1 MKLSRRSIV
10 LAAAIVSVVVVV
22 ASLVAWGSPAGSMAP
37 GSSPTLAAAGSGAP
51 PPATG
56 SSSTAAP
63 TPWPSLPSSS
73 PILVGAGDICQ
84 VLRMGNAQQT
94 AALVEALPSA
104 AVFTL
109 GDNSNDS
116 GTVDQYATCYGD
128 TWGAFKARTRPTAGN
143 HDHLTSDGA
152 PYYAYFGAAAGP
164 AGKGYYSY
172 DLAQDWHVIVLNAI
186 CGKVGGCEAGSPQ
199 ESWLRSD
206 LAANH
211 GKHVIAMWHI
221 PRFSSGLHGSSSV
234 YQTWWQD
241 LYDAHAEIVLNGH
254 DHEYERFAPQSPD
267 RRGRCQ
273 RHPRIRSR
281 HGRGRPGALPFR
293 QGQLGSPPGR
303 NVRGPETHARRRQI
317 RLAVHRRHG
326 QCVHGFGPNGHA
338 LLTLCSPAG
347 RAPRRT
353 EIASRRHSAGGCL
366 VVKSVPR
373 ADARVVCR
381 VLLRNRARP
390 RRSRSPSFSALL
402 SFLWPGLGQLYA
414 GRLGCWR

>member
-1 MKLSRRSIV
+1 MKLSRRSIG
-10 LAAAIVSVVVVV
+10 LAAAVACVAVGV
-22 ASLVAWGSPAGSMAP
+22 ASLAAWGSPAGSPAP
-37 GSSPTLAAAGSGAP
+37 SSSPTFAATGSGAAWP
-51 PPATG
+51 TTG
-56 SSSTAAP
+56 SSSTAAA

-73 PILVGAGDICQ
+73 PVLVGAGDICQ
-84 VLRMGNAQQT
+84 VLRMGNARQT

-116 GTVDQYATCYGD
+116 GTAGQYATCYGD

-172 DLAQDWHVIVLNAI
+172 DLAQNWHVIVLNAI

-199 ESWLRSD
+199 EAWLRSD
-206 LAANH
+206 LAANP

-254 DHEYERFAPQSPD
+254 DHEYERFAPQSPTGVAD
-267 RRGRCQ
+267 AGGIREFVVGTGGAALAPFLFVKANSEVRRAGTY
-273 RHPRIRSR
+273 
-281 HGRGRPGALPFR
+281 GVLK
-293 QGQLGSPPGR
+293 
-303 NVRGPETHARRRQI
+303 
-317 RLAVHRRHG
+317 
-326 QCVHGFGPNGHA
+326 
-338 LLTLCSPAG
+338 LTLGDDRYAWQFIAVAG
-347 RAPRRT
+347 AT
-353 EIASRRHSAGGCL
+353 FSDSGQTATHS
-366 VVKSVPR
+366 
-373 ADARVVCR
+373 
-381 VLLRNRARP
+381 
-390 RRSRSPSFSALL
+390 
-402 SFLWPGLGQLYA
+402 
-414 GRLGCWR
+414 